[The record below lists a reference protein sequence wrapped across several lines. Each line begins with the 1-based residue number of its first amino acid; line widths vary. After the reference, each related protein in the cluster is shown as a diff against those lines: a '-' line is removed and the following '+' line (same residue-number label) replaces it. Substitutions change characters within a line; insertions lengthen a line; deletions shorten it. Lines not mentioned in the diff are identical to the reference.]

1 LLNLFFLA
9 KEVPLKKPTL
19 NQLPLLLAMKLTS
32 ASFVAASMRLFKSV
46 LEAKEPM
53 DNAVVLKN
61 YGLVI
66 APSASHYERE
76 IRSYLKSEKLTGV
89 QMNQT
94 FYSSAAE
101 VEGKS
106 IEERI
111 ADQLTH
117 YFTTYGLRML
127 GVNTDF
133 MYIPHNWKELNLP
146 ERVKFDVVTGVS
158 ADVLTSACFD
168 LLASG
173 VAMKQETIEDV
184 LIVLEGCDYEFT
196 GSELIKNKEARMF
209 IYDKLSITPTNSEDL
224 FRFIVFKAIGQTALV
239 KDKKTLEALKY
250 SGYELPSLT
259 EDQLKGLAR
268 SFNRRKEYW
277 MALKSVADY
286 NRAVV
291 NKISRYSKSL
301 HEPLKQDILNNLT
314 ALVSAGQVDVEKLK
328 ASLSGVP
335 IFRVVRAINAL
346 KIQFASPE
354 YKLYAIRNGKIYV
367 KPGQAFKK
375 SEKALTS
382 LKAYMIL
389 TEHLEQAVDKEKKVY
404 VPSGV
409 QYAFPTSE
417 KQFVGEVPNF
427 STVEVDYSERDLLI
441 GVYWENGS
449 HAYVDYDLSC
459 GSIDGDRVGW
469 NSRWV
474 DGDLTFSGDITNAP
488 NGAAEWMVVKNLS
501 SSWQIVNNLFNGGY
515 HNNTF
520 PEFHIMVGY
529 GRKKKQRGGERGDYR
544 NYFIKPDDLLFSAKV
559 QPTKRQTVIGVV
571 SPAGEN
577 MARFTLL
584 NSGNGGRSVAS
595 GGQAVSLIS
604 ATLPRAEN
612 TLKIND
618 FLNICSDPSE
628 ADIDLSPSK
637 LTKDSLLSLLK

>member
-1 LLNLFFLA
+1 
-9 KEVPLKKPTL
+9 
-19 NQLPLLLAMKLTS
+19 
-32 ASFVAASMRLFKSV
+32 
-46 LEAKEPM
+46 M
-53 DNAVVLKN
+53 DNAVVLKD
-61 YGLVI
+61 YGLI
-66 APSASHYERE
+66 ISPSASHYERE
-76 IRSYLKSEKLTGV
+76 IRAYLKSEKVSGT

-94 FYSSAAE
+94 FYSSASE
-101 VEGKS
+101 VESKS

-111 ADQLTH
+111 VDQLTH
-117 YFTTYGLRML
+117 YFTTYGLRKL
-127 GVNTDF
+127 GINTDF

-146 ERVKFDVVTGVS
+146 ERVKFDVVTGVPS
-158 ADVLTSACFD
+158 DVLISACLE

-173 VAMKQETIEDV
+173 IAMKQETIEDV
-184 LIVLEGCDYEFT
+184 LMVLEGCDYEFT

-209 IYDKLSITPTNSEDL
+209 IYDKLSLTPTNSEDL

-239 KDKKTLEALKY
+239 KDKKTFEALKQ
-250 SGYELPSLT
+250 SRYELPSLT

-277 MALKSVADY
+277 MAIKSAAGS

-301 HEPLKQDILNNLT
+301 HEPLEQDILNNLT
-314 ALVSAGQVDVEKLK
+314 ALVSAGKVDVEKLK

-335 IFRVVRAINAL
+335 IFRIVRAINAL
-346 KIQFASPE
+346 KIQHASPE
-354 YKLYAIRNGKIYV
+354 YKLYSIRNGKIYV
-367 KPGQAFKK
+367 KPGQVFKK
-375 SEKALTS
+375 PEKTLTS
-382 LKAYMIL
+382 LKAYMVL
-389 TEHLEQAVDKEKKVY
+389 MEYLEQAVDKEKKVY

-427 STVEVDYSERDLLI
+427 STIEADYSERDLLI

-449 HAYVDYDLSC
+449 CGYVDYDLSC
-459 GSIDGDRVGW
+459 GSIDGQRIGW
-469 NSRWV
+469 NSRWA

-488 NGAAEWMVVKNLS
+488 DGAAEWMVVKNLS
-501 SSWQIVNNLFNGGY
+501 SSWQIVNNLYGGGY
-515 HNNTF
+515 YDNTY
-520 PEFHIMVGY
+520 PEFHVMVGY
-529 GRKKKQRGGERGDYR
+529 GRKKKGGGGDYR

-559 QPTKRQTVIGVV
+559 QPIKRQTVIGVV
-571 SPAGEN
+571 APVGEN
-577 MARFTLL
+577 IARFTLL

-595 GGQAVSLIS
+595 DGQAVSLIS